1 MMFIVTWF
9 FDTLRHYPEIAIFL
23 TLAFGYYFG
32 KFTYKG
38 IGLGSV
44 TATLLAGVLIGQI
57 GITISQPLKATVF
70 LMFLFAVGY
79 AVGPQFVRGVAKD
92 GVPQAI
98 FAAVQCVLC
107 LLVPIA
113 IIKLAGYNLGYAAGL
128 YSGSQTIS
136 AAMGLSTDAIN
147 RLGLAADQA
156 KNLLDSMPVAYA
168 VTYMFGTVGSAL
180 VIALLGPK
188 LLRINL
194 PAACKDYEEKHGGS
208 KELGGPGTAWRRWE
222 VRAFR
227 VQPGARVIGLRAV
240 EAEALLPQARIFVQR
255 IRRNGVIEEAT
266 ADSVLREGDVVA
278 VAGAREALVSIIG
291 ERAKMVAAA
300 GGREAAASGTEAVAI
315 EVDDP
320 ELLSVP
326 VEGVDV
332 YVTNKEVDGKSLAE
346 LAQLPGARGIFLR
359 KITRGAVATSIPI
372 LPNTKIFRGD
382 IVTVAGR
389 TQDTNVAVNLL
400 GVPDRPTDVADVAFI
415 GAGITVG
422 ALIGALVWKVA
433 GVPLTLS
440 TAGGALIS
448 GLICGWLRSVHPKFG
463 RIPTSTVWFMNSVG
477 LNIFIAIVGISA
489 GPGFVNGLRSQGAGL
504 FLWGALATTLPLIF
518 GMFIGKYLFRF
529 HDALLLGI
537 VSGARTTTA
546 SLGLVCDMGKSQV
559 PALGYTVTYAIG
571 NTLLTIWG
579 MVVILFLS

>member
-1 MMFIVTWF
+1 MGIATWF
-9 FDTLRHYPEIAIFL
+9 AATLRQYPEIAIFL
-23 TLAFGYYFG
+23 TLALGYYFG
-32 KFTYKG
+32 KFTFKG

-44 TATLLAGVLIGQI
+44 TATLLAGVVIGQM
-57 GITISQPLKATVF
+57 GITISPPLRATVF

-98 FAAVQCVLC
+98 FSAVQCAFC
-107 LLVPIA
+107 LLAPIV
-113 IIKLAGYNLGYAAGL
+113 IVKIAGYNVGYAAGL

-147 RLGLAADQA
+147 RMGLAADEV
-156 KNLLDSMPVAYA
+156 KRLLDSIPVAYA
-168 VTYMFGTVGSAL
+168 VTYMFGTMGSAI
-180 VIALLGPK
+180 VIALLGPM
-188 LLRINL
+188 LLRIDL
-194 PAACKDYEEKHGGS
+194 PAACKDYEEKQGGS
-208 KELGGPGTAWRRWE
+208 KELGGPGTAWHRWE

-227 VQPGARVIGLRAV
+227 VQPGGRVNGLTAI
-240 EAEALLPQARIFVQR
+240 EAEALLPESRVFVLR
-255 IRRNGVIEEAT
+255 LRRDGVIQEAT
-266 ADSVLREGDVVA
+266 AETVLRAGDVVA
-278 VAGAREALVSIIG
+278 VVGAREALVNIIG
-291 ERAKMVAAA
+291 ERAKFVAAA
-300 GGREAAASGTEAVAI
+300 GARETAAYVTSGVAI

-320 ELLSVP
+320 ELLSIP

-332 YVTNKEVDGKSLAE
+332 YVTNKEVDGKTLSE
-346 LAQLPGARGIFLR
+346 LAKLPAARGVFLR

-382 IVTVAGR
+382 ILTVAGR
-389 TQDTNVAVNLL
+389 TQDTNAVMKTL

-448 GLICGWLRSVHPKFG
+448 GLLCGWIRSVHPKFG

-477 LNIFIAIVGISA
+477 LNIFIAVVGISA
-489 GPGFVNGLRSQGAGL
+489 GPGFVNGLRTQGIGL
-504 FLWGALATTLPLIF
+504 FLWGALATTVPLVL
-518 GMFIGKYLFRF
+518 GMFVGKYIFRF
-529 HDALLLGI
+529 HDGILLGI

-546 SLGLVCDMGKSQV
+546 SLGLVCDLGKSQV
-559 PALGYTVTYAIG
+559 PALGYTVTYAVG

-579 MVVILFLS
+579 MVLVVMLT